1 MSFVKLAL
9 PVAAAVLL
17 AALWSLH
24 DDGLKVQRAGS
35 EISAAGSTPAV
46 ASPLTANSLPTMV
59 ALPASPQP
67 TGVRAS
73 EAELLAQVAER
84 SYTGSGGVFVDH
96 LVARGLA
103 RTDAERVVQQFFNNA
118 VGCLFRALRAEA
130 DAQSV
135 AYDSLLDA
143 IEVDLYDA
151 DGPLLGALIDMR
163 AVANRVAP
171 CSYSAAQQAGLG
183 PSVLEE
189 AARAAL
195 RRAP

>member
-1 MSFVKLAL
+1 MSFTKLAL

-24 DDGLKVQRAGS
+24 DDEHHVQLAGS
-35 EISAAGSTPAV
+35 ELAAASLTAAG
-46 ASPLTANSLPTMV
+46 ASPLAADSLPTMV

-84 SYTGSGGVFVDH
+84 SYTDSGGVFVDH

-103 RTDAERVVQQFFNNA
+103 RTDSERVVEQFFNDA
-118 VGCLFRALRAEA
+118 VACLFSALRSEA

-143 IEVDLYDA
+143 IEVDLHDA

-171 CSYSAAQQAGLG
+171 CSYTAAQQAGLG